1 MWMKP
6 QISNLYLQGPL
17 EKKSLSMSSN
27 LSSTFLSL
35 SHQGNDSFSA
45 KQRGTGK

>member
-1 MWMKP
+1 MQMKP

-27 LSSTFLSL
+27 LSLTSLSL
-35 SHQGNDSFSA
+35 SHQDNDSFSA
-45 KQRGTGK
+45 KQRGAGK